1 MSTERII
8 SPFGEIAS
16 FVSGNRPQGGVGQI
30 KEGALSLG
38 GEHVGVDGKLALTT
52 PKYVPLDYF
61 NNNPKGHVLSGDI
74 LLCKDGAL
82 SGKVALERGEL
93 SGFQSMVNEHVFIIR
108 TSELNQKYL
117 FYYLFSPVGQRL
129 LKGIVTGAAQGGIN
143 GKNLKSIPVVYPD
156 SLNKQQ
162 RIVDELDLLTGIIN
176 KKNAQLRDL
185 DALAQSIFYEMFGD
199 PAINEKGWPV
209 KLISDLFDVG
219 SSKRVFESEWRDA
232 GVPFY
237 RAREIVR
244 LSKGLPLEDPIYIEE
259 SLFSAYKEKY
269 GIPAVGDIMVTGV
282 GTLGICYLVKKEDRF
297 YFKDG
302 NTLWFRDKHIANSRF
317 IKDQY
322 STDFVK
328 DQIKENAH
336 GATVG
341 TYTIVNAKKTRV
353 ICPPVELQNEYVK
366 TVQAVDE
373 QKLLIE
379 KSIIDTQNLL
389 NSRMHKYFA

>member
-1 MSTERII
+1 MALKKRL
-8 SPFGEIAS
+8 GEIALLQRGLTYNKGDEVPS
-16 FVSGNRPQGGVGQI
+16 SSKIVLRSNNIDLESHSLDLSELKYLREDFVIPEDRKVKKDSIFICMSNGSKQ
-30 KEGALSLG
+30 
-38 GEHVGVDGKLALTT
+38 HV
-52 PKYVPLDYF
+52 
-61 NNNPKGHVLSGDI
+61 
-74 LLCKDGAL
+74 
-82 SGKVALERGEL
+82 GKVAFIDRDMDYAFGGFMGLIVPKL
-93 SGFQSMVNEHVFIIR
+93 SISAKYVFYACNSSSYR
-108 TSELNQKYL
+108 TFLSQIGNGIGITNLRFSELEK
-117 FYYLFSPVGQRL
+117 FE
-129 LKGIVTGAAQGGIN
+129 
-143 GKNLKSIPVVYPD
+143 IPVP
-156 SLNKQQ
+156 SIEEQQ
-162 RIVDELDLLTGIIN
+162 RIVDELDLLTGIID
-176 KKNAQLRDL
+176 KKNAQLRDF

-322 STDFVK
+322 STDLVK

-389 NSRMHKYFA
+389 DSRMHKYFA